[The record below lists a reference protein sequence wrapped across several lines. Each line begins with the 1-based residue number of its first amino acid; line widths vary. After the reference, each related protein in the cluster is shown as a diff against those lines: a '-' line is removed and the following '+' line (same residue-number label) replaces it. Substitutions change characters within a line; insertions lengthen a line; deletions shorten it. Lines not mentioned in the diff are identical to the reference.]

1 MLDWAHRLTLKAVDA
16 GKAEDS
22 PALRTLVATG
32 SVEQRSDGGHASPRP
47 AGPRWRRT
55 SRAAGGG
62 SLAGDRRMRGQLRR
76 DHDHPVDPLTYC
88 FLVNRCLPYEP

>member
-32 SVEQRSDGGHASPRP
+32 LVEQRSDGGHAVTA
-47 AGPRWRRT
+47 AG
-55 SRAAGGG
+55 RAALEEDEPRGWQRFLWPVTGVCAG
-62 SLAGDRRMRGQLRR
+62 SYVVITIIQWIR
-76 DHDHPVDPLTYC
+76 
-88 FLVNRCLPYEP
+88 